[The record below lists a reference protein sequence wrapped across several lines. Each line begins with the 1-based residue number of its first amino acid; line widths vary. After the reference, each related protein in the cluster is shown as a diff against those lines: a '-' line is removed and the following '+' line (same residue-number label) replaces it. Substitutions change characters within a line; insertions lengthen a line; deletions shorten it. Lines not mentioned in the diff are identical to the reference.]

1 MKKGSDLLKASIA
14 VVASYIAMAIFIGGL
29 CLLGFVVLGLDRF
42 FQTDTYE
49 VTTLWL
55 GISVVI
61 SIVSSIL
68 GGYLCAA
75 ISGSMGACKTLA
87 VIVFTVGYL
96 VCFPKM
102 REDTHVRAGEV
113 PLSQVMN
120 LAQMPVWMYVV
131 TPALGAIFILIGA
144 RMRLKA

>member
-1 MKKGSDLLKASIA
+1 MLKASIG
-14 VVASYIAMAIFIGGL
+14 VVVGYIAMAILIGGL
-29 CLLGFVVLGLDRF
+29 CLLGFLALGLERF
-42 FQTDTYE
+42 FQTDSYE

-55 GISVVI
+55 GISLVI
-61 SIVSSIL
+61 SIGSSIV

-75 ISGSMGACKTLA
+75 ISDSMGACKALA

-96 VCFPKM
+96 MCFPKM

-113 PLSQVMN
+113 PLSQVVN
-120 LAQMPVWMYVV
+120 LAQTPVWVYVV

-144 RMRLKA
+144 RMKLKA